1 MLEKLRQY
9 IATRLQYL
17 SVQLQW
23 AGFEKGREPMKRP
36 WKVPFR
42 RNRKLQSCLVLSL
55 ALHLLVIFG
64 ITPRERVTQF
74 PVLPPIM
81 VKFTKQ
87 PPPQRTLARRQRP
100 MQRPLVRRPALQAAP
115 VVAVRPASSASRP
128 LPVFK
133 TSALRLPVASLPD
146 RLVLPVPDFPARH
159 IGPQLRAGAL
169 EGTRQGA
176 DEIDLSLELMD
187 VQALDTG
194 RHRAMVVVDPQDRR
208 NLKGFLYMS
217 GIYSPSIERADS
229 EQGKYNRQPRWWHQM
244 PRRLVE
250 RRMLQGLADEMT
262 AKTQVHVE
270 VRDAVRLDDPQLL
283 QVPFVIMTVDTPFEF
298 TDSEAANLGEYL
310 TSGGFL
316 FVEIG
321 RFLDNNYSDDEL
333 DIPIVRSFI
342 RASFQTVDYQE
353 WKDWQ
358 FKRLEITH
366 PIYHCFYD
374 INSLPRGMRDMHFLI
389 GESPSLTPDYL
400 EGIVVGEQLV
410 GVYSMRN
417 YADFWAGIARQE
429 LDWILEYNIGRS
441 SFVASAEEPLVYNLG
456 VNIAVYALTREGS
469 LARQFVDAD

>member
-1 MLEKLRQY
+1 
-9 IATRLQYL
+9 
-17 SVQLQW
+17 
-23 AGFEKGREPMKRP
+23 MKRP
-36 WKVPFR
+36 WKVSFR
-42 RNRKLQSCLVLSL
+42 RNRKLQSCLALSL

-64 ITPRERVTQF
+64 ITHRERVTQY

-81 VKFTKQ
+81 LKFTKR
-87 PPPQRTLARRQRP
+87 PPPPRTLTRRQRP

-115 VVAVRPASSASRP
+115 VMAVRPAPTASRP
-128 LPVFK
+128 LSVFK
-133 TSALRLPVASLPD
+133 SSALRLPTASLPD

-159 IGPQLRAGAL
+159 IGPQMRAGAL

-194 RHRAMVVVDPQDRR
+194 RHRAMVVVNPQDRR

-217 GIYSPSIERADS
+217 GIYSPSIERAD
-229 EQGKYNRQPRWWHQM
+229 ERGTTEKAPARWTQQM

-283 QVPFVIMTVDTPFEF
+283 QVPFLLMTVSTPFEF
-298 TDSEAANLGEYL
+298 TNSEAARLGAYL

-316 FVEIG
+316 FVDIVSIL
-321 RFLDNNYSDDEL
+321 FHNYSDDEL
-333 DIPIVRSFI
+333 DIPVVRSLI
-342 RASFQTVDYQE
+342 RASFQAVGYQE

-358 FKRLEITH
+358 FRRLELTH

-374 INSLPRGMRDMHFLI
+374 INSLPRGMRNMHFLFKN
-389 GESPSLTPDYL
+389 ESLPLTPDYL
-400 EGIVVGEQLV
+400 EGIVVREQLV
-410 GVYSMRN
+410 GVYSMRG
-417 YADFWAGIARQE
+417 YADFWAGIAKQE
-429 LDWILEYNIGRS
+429 LDFVSEHNILNS
-441 SFVASAEEPLVYNLG
+441 AFHTSAEEPLVYNLG
-456 VNIAVYALTREGS
+456 VNMVVYALTREGS
-469 LARQFVDAD
+469 LARQLVDAD

>member
-1 MLEKLRQY
+1 MR
-9 IATRLQYL
+9 
-17 SVQLQW
+17 
-23 AGFEKGREPMKRP
+23 RP
-36 WKVPFR
+36 WKVPLHK
-42 RNRKLQSCLVLSL
+42 NRKLQSCLALSL

-81 VKFTKQ
+81 VKFTKR
-87 PPPQRTLARRQRP
+87 PPPQRILTRRQRP

-115 VVAVRPASSASRP
+115 VVAMRPAPSASRP

-133 TSALRLPVASLPD
+133 TSALRLPTASLPD
-146 RLVLPVPDFPARH
+146 RLVLPVPDFPARE

-187 VQALDTG
+187 VQAMDTG

-208 NLKGFLYMS
+208 KLKGFLYMS
-217 GIYSPSIERADS
+217 GIYSPSIERADR
-229 EQGKYNRQPRWWHQM
+229 EQDEYRRPGWWNAMMEM

-262 AKTQVHVE
+262 AQTQVHVE

-283 QVPFVIMTVDTPFEF
+283 QVPFVLMTVNTPFEF
-298 TDSEAANLGEYL
+298 TDSEAARLGAYL

-316 FVEIG
+316 FVDIG
-321 RFLDNNYSDDEL
+321 HFLQDNYSDDEL
-333 DIPIVRSFI
+333 DIPMVRSFI
-342 RASFQTVDYQE
+342 RASFQAVGYQE

-374 INSLPRGMRDMHFLI
+374 VNSLPRGMRDMHFLI
-389 GESPSLTPDYL
+389 KESPSLTPDYL

-410 GVYSMRN
+410 GVYSMRG
-417 YADFWAGIARQE
+417 YAGFWAGIARQE
-429 LDWILEYNIGRS
+429 LDWVLKDNIVNS
-441 SFVASAEEPLVYNLG
+441 AFIASAEEPMVYNLG
-456 VNIAVYALTREGS
+456 VNFVVYALTREGS
-469 LARQFVDAD
+469 LARQLVDAD

>member
-1 MLEKLRQY
+1 MR
-9 IATRLQYL
+9 
-17 SVQLQW
+17 
-23 AGFEKGREPMKRP
+23 RP

-42 RNRKLQSCLVLSL
+42 RNRKLQSCLALSL

-64 ITPRERVTQF
+64 ITLRERVTQY
-74 PVLPPIM
+74 PVLPQIM
-81 VKFTKQ
+81 LKFTKR
-87 PPPQRTLARRQRP
+87 PPPQRTLTRRQRP
-100 MQRPLVRRPALQAAP
+100 RERPLVRRPALQAAP
-115 VVAVRPASSASRP
+115 VVATRPAPSASRP
-128 LPVFK
+128 LPVVK
-133 TSALRLPVASLPD
+133 TSALRLPTASLPD

-187 VQALDTG
+187 VQAMDTG

-208 NLKGFLYMS
+208 KLKGFLYMS
-217 GIYSPSIERADS
+217 GIYSPSIERADR
-229 EQGKYNRQPRWWHQM
+229 EQDEYRRPGWWNAMMEM

-283 QVPFVIMTVDTPFEF
+283 QVPFVLMTVNTPFEF
-298 TDSEAANLGEYL
+298 TDSEAARLGAYL

-316 FVEIG
+316 FVDIG
-321 RFLDNNYSDDEL
+321 HFLQDNYSDDEL
-333 DIPIVRSFI
+333 DIPMVRSFI
-342 RASFQTVDYQE
+342 RASFQAVGYQE

-358 FKRLEITH
+358 FRRLEITH

-389 GESPSLTPDYL
+389 KESPSLTPDYL

-410 GVYSMRN
+410 GVYSMRG
-417 YADFWAGIARQE
+417 YAGFWAGIARQE
-429 LDWILEYNIGRS
+429 LDWTLKDNSTNGA
-441 SFVASAEEPLVYNLG
+441 FVASAEEPLVYDLG
-456 VNIAVYALTREGS
+456 VNVVVYALTREGS
-469 LARQFVDAD
+469 LARQLVDAD